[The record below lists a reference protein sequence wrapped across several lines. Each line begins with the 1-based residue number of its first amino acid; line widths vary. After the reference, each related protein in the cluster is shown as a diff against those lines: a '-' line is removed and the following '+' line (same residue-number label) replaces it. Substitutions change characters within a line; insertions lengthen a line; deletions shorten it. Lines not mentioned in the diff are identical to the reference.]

1 MLAFNQQ
8 SHNSV
13 YKDLKVYIQTS
24 LLSYVCYNNNNN
36 NNNNNNKR
44 NLVAAINEAVG
55 TKIICPVFHLIRM

>member
-1 MLAFNQQ
+1 MLAFHQQ

-13 YKDLKVYIQTS
+13 YKDLKVYIRTS
-24 LLSYVCYNNNNN
+24 LLSYVCYNNN

-55 TKIICPVFHLIRM
+55 TKIICSVFHLIKM